1 MATVGQITSTPDA
14 NGNHKLKCP
23 KCHTLFFAPITKDDD
38 TGVLQNT
45 ICVNCHHSD
54 EPLAFVYAAN
64 KAQTDKMVMSY
75 AEREM
80 KNTLK
85 RAFRGSKHIKIK

>member
-1 MATVGQITSTPDA
+1 MTTVGQITSTPDA
-14 NGNHKLKCP
+14 SGNHKLKCP
-23 KCHTLFFAPITKDDD
+23 KCHTVFFAPITNDDD

-45 ICVNCHHSD
+45 VCENCHHAD

-64 KAQTDKMVMSY
+64 KAQTDKMVMNY

-80 KNTLK
+80 KNMLK
-85 RAFRGSKHIKIK
+85 KAFVGSKNIRIR